1 MADRQS
7 NTISGASRGVNTRIT
22 HKRGKYN
29 LSILSK
35 LKDGEL
41 FYDITGTQ
49 GIFMGM
55 SNGDGGIDVV
65 KIAGVGGGGITP
77 EEWALIVKKTD
88 IVREIDGEAIYD
100 YNAVL
105 SANAG
110 KALKN
115 LFDGHT
121 TRIDRLEQLF
131 DTEVEHVVVAKV
143 TEIFNKMTG
152 SKSIE
157 IITDPETGYPT
168 MRVRTDETLSDELG
182 ALGSR
187 WVSYDEE

>member
-1 MADRQS
+1 MANRQS
-7 NTISGASRGVNTRIT
+7 NTTSGASRSVNTRIT
-22 HKRGKYN
+22 HKRGRYN

-105 SANAG
+105 GANAG

-168 MRVRTDETLSDELG
+168 MKVRTDETLSDEFG
-182 ALGSR
+182 ALGSC
-187 WVSYDEE
+187 WVSYEEE

>member
-1 MADRQS
+1 MTNRQS
-7 NTISGASRGVNTRIT
+7 NTALRTSNGVNTRIT

-41 FYDITGTQ
+41 FYDITGAH

-55 SNGDGGIDVV
+55 SNGEGGIDVV
-65 KIAGVGGGGITP
+65 KIAGVGDGGITP
-77 EEWALIVKKTD
+77 EEWEQVVKKTD

-105 SANAG
+105 GANVG
-110 KALKN
+110 KVLKN

-121 TRIDRLEQLF
+121 TRIERLEQLF
-131 DTEVEHVVVAKV
+131 DTEMESVVVAKV
-143 TEIFNKMTG
+143 TEIFDNMSG
-152 SKSIE
+152 SNSVE
-157 IITDPETGYPT
+157 ITTDPETGNPT
-168 MRVRTDETLSDELG
+168 MSVRTDETLTDEAG
-182 ALGSR
+182 ALGTR
-187 WVSYDEE
+187 WISYE

>member
-1 MADRQS
+1 MANRQS
-7 NTISGASRGVNTRIT
+7 NTIPGTSKGVNTRIT

-55 SNGDGGIDVV
+55 SNGEGGIDVV
-65 KIAGVGGGGITP
+65 KIAGVGGSGITP
-77 EEWALIVKKTD
+77 EEWDLVVKKTD

-105 SANAG
+105 GANVG
-110 KALKN
+110 KVLKN
-115 LFDGHT
+115 LLDGHT

-131 DTEVEHVVVAKV
+131 DTEMESIVVAKV
-143 TEIFNKMTG
+143 TEIFDNMSG

-157 IITDPETGYPT
+157 IITDPETGNPT
-168 MRVRTDETLSDELG
+168 ISVRTDETLSDESG
-182 ALGSR
+182 ALGTR
-187 WVSYDEE
+187 WISYE

>member
-1 MADRQS
+1 MTNRQS
-7 NTISGASRGVNTRIT
+7 NTALRTSNGVNTRIT

-41 FYDITGTQ
+41 FYDITGTH

-55 SNGDGGIDVV
+55 SNGEGGIDVV
-65 KIAGVGGGGITP
+65 KIAGVGDGSITP
-77 EEWALIVKKTD
+77 EEWEQVVKRTD

-105 SANAG
+105 GANVG
-110 KALKN
+110 KVLKN
-115 LFDGHT
+115 LLDGHT

-131 DTEVEHVVVAKV
+131 DTEVESIVAVKV
-143 TEIFNKMTG
+143 AEVFDNMSG

-157 IITDPETGYPT
+157 IITDPETGNPT
-168 MRVRTDETLSDELG
+168 MSVRTDETLTDEAG
-182 ALGSR
+182 ALGTR
-187 WVSYDEE
+187 WISYE

>member
-1 MADRQS
+1 MANRQN
-7 NTISGASRGVNTRIT
+7 NTIPGTSKGVNTRIT

-55 SNGDGGIDVV
+55 SNGEGGIDVV
-65 KIAGVGGGGITP
+65 KIAGVGGSGITP
-77 EEWALIVKKTD
+77 EEWDQVVKKTD

-105 SANAG
+105 GANVG
-110 KALKN
+110 KVLKN

-131 DTEVEHVVVAKV
+131 DTEMEHVVAIKVA
-143 TEIFNKMTG
+143 EIFDNMSG

-157 IITDPETGYPT
+157 IITDPETGNPT
-168 MRVRTDETLSDELG
+168 ISVRTDETLSDESG
-182 ALGSR
+182 ALGSC
-187 WVSYDEE
+187 WVSYE